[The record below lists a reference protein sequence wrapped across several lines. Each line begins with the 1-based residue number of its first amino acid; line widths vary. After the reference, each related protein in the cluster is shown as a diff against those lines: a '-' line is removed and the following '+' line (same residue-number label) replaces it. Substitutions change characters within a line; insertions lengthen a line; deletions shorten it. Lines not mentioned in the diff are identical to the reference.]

1 MNKDEKKAAK
11 LALKESKR
19 EAKKNRNEER
29 LAMKAQLLGGYEDIE
44 KNKDSIIEEHE
55 IKKLHKSEGRKV
67 HFKEFPIKL
76 LKEANKL
83 KTPTRKELGKKFVTV
98 LIFIT
103 VAAIIFFSLDL
114 GLVSLFR
121 ALSIIK

>member
-1 MNKDEKKAAK
+1 MNKEEKKAAK
-11 LALKESKR
+11 LSSKNAKR
-19 EAKKNRNEER
+19 EFKKKKNEER
-29 LAMKAQLLGGYEDIE
+29 LAMKAQLLGGYENIE
-44 KNKDSIIEEHE
+44 ANKDTIIEEHE

-67 HFKEFPIKL
+67 SFKEFPIKL

-103 VAAIIFFSLDL
+103 VAALVFYALDL
-114 GLVSLFR
+114 GLVALFR
-121 ALSIIK
+121 ELHIMK

>member
-1 MNKDEKKAAK
+1 MNREEKKAVKIAAK
-11 LALKESKR
+11 IEKR
-19 EAKKNRNEER
+19 EAKKKRNEER

-44 KNKDSIIEEHE
+44 ANKDTIIEEHE

-103 VAAIIFFSLDL
+103 VAALVFYALDL

-121 ALSIIK
+121 ELHIIK